1 MIVRI
6 RAFALV
12 CALLAVCGEANGQS
26 ATEQPVYPSTGFP
39 PWTPSSGIPPLPEK
53 RRPDTDRLLLD
64 ASTALQAYGRD
75 GEAITVLKMVF
86 EGKNEPT
93 NRLSYDANS
102 RHEACK
108 QLSDIYER
116 QGELSKALE
125 CAIMARDKYRYTDY
139 WCQVWAGAVRGEID
153 DRIASLSERLHVD
166 AARPLPG
173 RTESRTTEANSSSL
187 PR

>member
-12 CALLAVCGEANGQS
+12 CAVLAVCGEANGQS
-26 ATEQPVYPSTGFP
+26 ATDQLVYPSTGFP
-39 PWTPSSGIPPLPEK
+39 PWTPLSGIPPLPEK
-53 RRPDTDRLLLD
+53 RRPDPDRLLLD
-64 ASTALQAYGRD
+64 ASTALQACGRD

-93 NRLSYDANS
+93 NRLSDDANS

-108 QLSDIYER
+108 QLSGIYER

-125 CAIMARDKYRYTDY
+125 CAILARDKYRYID
-139 WCQVWAGAVRGEID
+139 WCGLVAVSMQKDID
-153 DRIASLSERLHVD
+153 ERIAALSERVQYE
-166 AARPLPG
+166 ATKQLPAG
-173 RTESRTTEANSSSL
+173 PESRRTAGNATSL
-187 PR
+187 QR